1 MNDLF
6 FKRNQGHKVPRVSNI
21 LSETVAFLDVQ
32 IYHITKDVEH
42 INNKVLLKN
51 GQR

>member
-6 FKRNQGHKVPRVSNI
+6 FKRKQGHKDPVFNI
-21 LSETVAFLDVQ
+21 LSETVTFLDVQ
-32 IYHITKDVEH
+32 IYQITKDVEH